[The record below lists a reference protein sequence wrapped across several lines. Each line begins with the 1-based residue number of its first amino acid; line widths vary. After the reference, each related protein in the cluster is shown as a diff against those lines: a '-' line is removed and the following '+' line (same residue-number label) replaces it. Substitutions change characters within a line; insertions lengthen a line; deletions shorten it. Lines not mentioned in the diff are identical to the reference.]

1 MMAGIVG
8 LQREDK
14 KTVKRMLS
22 QIFYRGDSGSKIIQ
36 QDGFTIGAVWP
47 DSQMS
52 PVPKILKTKAVWDA
66 NQPPLPDPSNLQQN
80 REPFTLASLVK
91 PGELFV
97 ARDALGV
104 NPLYYS
110 FTNTGDFC
118 FASEVKALLDVSTDV
133 REFPPNTWYSSED
146 GFTQF
151 ASIEDDI
158 DIEENMDEI
167 AIGLQMRLDQ
177 AVCKC
182 INDTEIGAWLS
193 GGLDSSAIVAL
204 VRPHAAVLHTFAA
217 GMPGAS
223 DLVYAREVADHF
235 NSQHHEIIVSLP
247 EILKVLPEVIYHLE
261 SFDALLVRSAITNYL
276 VAGKAAEYVKTSFSG
291 EGADELF
298 AGYSHFRN
306 IPEEDIDQE
315 MRQLTRALHNTAL
328 QRVDRS
334 AAAHGLVVHVPF
346 LDPEVVAYAQAIPA
360 SFKLKR
366 QPKTIEKYILRKALE
381 GILPKSV
388 LWRKKTKFWQG
399 TGLGEL
405 LSDYAQNEI
414 SQSEFL
420 QERTLPNGWILNT
433 KEELLYYRIFRSHF
447 SGVEELDWM
456 GRTQG
461 APVEK

>member
-1 MMAGIVG
+1 MAGIVG
-8 LQREDK
+8 LQNADN
-14 KTVKRMLS
+14 KTVRRMLS
-22 QIFYRGDSGSKIIQ
+22 QISHRGEHRNKILQ
-36 QDGFTIGAVWP
+36 HDGITLGAVWP
-47 DSQMS
+47 ESQMS
-52 PVPKILKTKAVWDA
+52 PVPGILRTKAVWDA
-66 NQPPLPDPSNLQQN
+66 NQPPLPDLSNLQQA

-110 FTNTGDFC
+110 YTDSGDFC
-118 FASEVKALLDVSTDV
+118 FASEVKALLDVSKDI

-146 GFTQF
+146 GFHQF
-151 ASIEDDI
+151 SSIENDVDI
-158 DIEENMDEI
+158 QENVDEI
-167 AIGLQMRLDQ
+167 AMGLQMRLDQ

-182 INDTEIGAWLS
+182 INDPEIGAWLS

-204 VRPHAAVLHTFAA
+204 VRPHAEVLHTFAA
-217 GMPGAS
+217 GMPGAP
-223 DLVYAREVADHF
+223 DLVYAREVASHF
-235 NSQHHEIIVSLP
+235 DTQHHEIIISLP
-247 EILKVLPEVIYHLE
+247 DVLKVLPEVIYHLE
-261 SFDALLVRSAITNYL
+261 SFDALLVRSTITNYL
-276 VAGKAAEYVKTSFSG
+276 VASKAAEYVKTSFSG

-298 AGYSHFRN
+298 AGYSHFFS
-306 IPEEDIDQE
+306 IPVEDVDQE
-315 MRQLTRALHNTAL
+315 MHQLTQSLHNTAL

-346 LDPEVVAYAQAIPA
+346 LDPDVVAYAQAIPA

-399 TGLGEL
+399 TGLGES
-405 LSDYAQNEI
+405 LSDYAQNSI
-414 SQSEFL
+414 SQSDFS
-420 QERTLPNGWILNT
+420 QERTLSNGWILNT
-433 KEELLYYRIFRSHF
+433 KEELFYYRIFRSHF
-447 SGVEELDWM
+447 SDLEKLDWM

-461 APVEK
+461 APVEE